1 MGSGMSVAA
10 APATA
15 ARSGEYRSVGLVSAA
30 HFVGHFHMLVLPPLF
45 PLLRERWGVGF
56 VELGLALTVYSLAS
70 VATQLPMGW
79 LADRIGSRRL
89 LIGALCLGG
98 LSVASIGL
106 VDRYAWLLVA
116 AALSGIANAVY
127 HPADYAILAA
137 KVAPARIGRAF
148 SIHTFAGMLGS
159 AVAPVTILLL
169 TTAVGMTT
177 ALVAAGLV
185 GPLVAAALVAA
196 RGVEGRTVGRRA
208 GARGAARGASVY
220 SPALLGLAIFFVFLS
235 LSTSGISSFS
245 VPALMGA
252 FGLPFATANLAL
264 TAYLAASAFG
274 VLAGGLVADLTR
286 RHGDVAAIAF
296 AANALIVLAIGTVA
310 LGAPLLIAAMAAAG
324 LLSGLIMPSRDMLV
338 RAAAP
343 PDAMGRA
350 FGIVSVGM
358 SAAGVF
364 GPMLFG
370 WIMDHGAPRWVF
382 GVSVVFMLV
391 TVAMAVMGE
400 RRSARRRSPLVPSAE
415 PT

>member
-1 MGSGMSVAA
+1 MGGGMSAAA
-10 APATA
+10 APAKA

-177 ALVAAGLV
+177 ALIAAGLV
-185 GPLVAAALVAA
+185 GPLVAAALVSA

-264 TAYLAASAFG
+264 TAYLTASAFG

-286 RHGDVAAIAF
+286 RHGDVAAIGF

-324 LLSGLIMPSRDMLV
+324 LLAGLIMPSRDMLV

-358 SAAGVF
+358 SAAGVV

-370 WIMDHGAPRWVF
+370 WIMDHGAPKWVF
-382 GVSVVFMLV
+382 GASVVFMLV

-400 RRSARRRSPLVPSAE
+400 RRSARRRGPLVPSAE